1 MDFQDFQKNSRD
13 EPLSRA
19 DLDDDPFRQFERWF
33 QAACDSNILQ
43 PNAMSLATV
52 SADRVPALRTVLMK
66 TFDEQGFVFF
76 TNYRSTKAQH
86 IEHNPN
92 VTLLFPWIE
101 LERQVIITG
110 VASKVSLAE
119 STAYFA
125 TRPRGSQLGAWVSE
139 QSAVIESRAVLNLA
153 LQQLKQKF
161 SDAEVSLPSFWGGY
175 RVVPQR
181 IEFWQGQP
189 SRLHDRFLYTR
200 QDHGDWLIHRLAP

>member
-33 QAACDSNILQ
+33 QVACDSNILQ